1 MSWLYYSE
9 ALRYMCPTFVLC
21 APGNQVSI
29 QVLIY
34 TPATDTLYVQLACV
48 LLEYEIL
55 IIPLNYGA
63 FTKKREIIGQVQ
75 KETAWYLKE
84 FDNFVVVR
92 SLAGG
97 NNAMPALSKY
107 EN

>member
-9 ALRYMCPTFVLC
+9 ALRYLCPTFVFC
-21 APGNQVSI
+21 APGNQVPV

-34 TPATDTLYVQLACV
+34 TPAANKRHVSLARV
-48 LLEYEIL
+48 LLQYGTL
-55 IIPLNYGA
+55 IILLNYGA

-75 KETAWYLKE
+75 KETAQYLKE